1 MIRSSQ
7 RRERFWAFAG
17 LLKGGKGPCSVQERD
32 CGLCKTRNAPGWI
45 SWYHV
50 LPAFWSLGSA
60 CLPSQRR
67 CTRTCTAPSEIDAP
81 TPKFPSVDRP
91 VHLTIFFLNFVK
103 YHWLNKP
110 KNTTMPNRVI
120 ELQKFYQS
128 TNKPIYMAHPRSK
141 YYLIPYAL
149 GLTLSVG
156 ASLYYTGRACFGL
169 KAGQ

>member
-17 LLKGGKGPCSVQERD
+17 LLKGGKGPYRRAD
-32 CGLCKTRNAPGWI
+32 TKI
-45 SWYHV
+45 SKRRQT
-50 LPAFWSLGSA
+50 
-60 CLPSQRR
+60 CPS
-67 CTRTCTAPSEIDAP
+67 D
-81 TPKFPSVDRP
+81 D
-91 VHLTIFFLNFVK
+91 FFLNFVK